1 MSKIDETNLFL
12 NANAYFQKKPIKKQ
26 EKSDVIKSKKTL
38 FDNLLSTEE
47 SQQLTEN
54 ESYDNNREIETQLKE
69 IGIIGEKIKKNR
81 NLTDLDQYK
90 KKIKAFISLI
100 INKSESIDT
109 KFVWNKTRKEKIAKV
124 HLKVIDKELKELTN
138 IFFSEQRSVLKIAS
152 QIDKIEGILIDLSS

>member
-26 EKSDVIKSKKTL
+26 EKLDIIKSKKTL

-47 SQQLTEN
+47 YQQVTEN
-54 ESYDNNREIETQLKE
+54 DLDNNNNEIETQLKE

-90 KKIKAFISLI
+90 KKIKVFISLI
-100 INKSESIDT
+100 LNKSESIDT
-109 KFVWNKTRKEKIAKV
+109 KFVWNKMRKEKIAKV

-138 IFFSEQRSVLKIAS
+138 IFFSEQKSVLKIAS